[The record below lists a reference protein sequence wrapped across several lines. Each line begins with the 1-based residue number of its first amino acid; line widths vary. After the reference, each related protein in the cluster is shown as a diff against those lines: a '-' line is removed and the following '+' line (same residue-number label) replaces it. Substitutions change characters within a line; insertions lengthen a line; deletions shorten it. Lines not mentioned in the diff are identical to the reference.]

1 MGSLK
6 KNWKEE
12 NMNMGFVL
20 LMVSMTA
27 LWVVVALVIQPSA
40 VGYIGIVGLF
50 SSIQWMPY
58 LMALIYYN
66 GMYKKLAYA
75 PLTAK
80 THPWVQRAMVAHNNA
95 LENFMLFFASIVFAK
110 MAGVADVDIN
120 FWCMFYFICRCY
132 YFAFTLAPPIFMMKT
147 AFWMMGWVAT
157 TIIFVKGIAATK
169 MNDFS
174 M

>member
-1 MGSLK
+1 
-6 KNWKEE
+6 
-12 NMNMGFVL
+12 MGFVL

-27 LWVVVALVIQPSA
+27 LWVVVAL
-40 VGYIGIVGLF
+40 F
-50 SSIQWMPY
+50 
-58 LMALIYYN
+58 YYN

-80 THPWVQRAMVAHNNA
+80 TPAWVARAMVAHNNA

-169 MNDFS
+169 MND
-174 M
+174 

>member
-40 VGYIGIVGLF
+40 TGYLGVVGLF

-58 LMALIYYN
+58 LMALIWYN
-66 GMYKKLAYA
+66 GLYKKLAYA

-80 THPWVQRAMVAHNNA
+80 TPAWVGRAMVAHNNA
-95 LENFMLFFASIVFAK
+95 LENYMLFFASVVFCK
-110 MAGVADVDIN
+110 LAGVQDSEIN
-120 FWCMFYFICRCY
+120 FYCMMYFIFRC
-132 YFAFTLAPPIFMMKT
+132 
-147 AFWMMGWVAT
+147 
-157 TIIFVKGIAATK
+157 
-169 MNDFS
+169 
-174 M
+174 